1 MPNSQQNPPRCKS
14 LLVEEALEYAC
25 NSNDAGFSRIR
36 DEVLVHP
43 DRVQVEWAIMD
54 ALLMK
59 GFIHLAID
67 MTDTIRVVAWVDQHA
82 QRLANNPGLLN
93 TWRCN
98 MYKDPGLVAH
108 CLGIIFETLGSQ
120 KIALLQ
126 DTLGTALGVSGV
138 VRVLHPGR
146 DLTDLLRR
154 DASRWQEMS
163 PIWMGT
169 VGSATRRMA
178 TMRGWTPLHLPGMCA
193 RHVHR
198 PNAGAWLNRIQYPYS
213 LAMLGCMQAALVGEL
228 GTLGVPEVIASADN
242 AKPQDIALALA
253 VIEASPV
260 PLGIRLQ
267 PCGQNIASYTGAYGP
282 LKEVVRTH
290 MDLQLM
296 DHLVLSLYRGIFP
309 RLDVSQAIALPNL
322 Q

>member
-67 MTDTIRVVAWVDQHA
+67 MTDTVRVVAWVDQHA

-93 TWRCN
+93 TWRWN

-178 TMRGWTPLHLPGMCA
+178 TMRGWTDTTASSGNVRASRASAERGCVAQSHPIPVQPGHA
-193 RHVHR
+193 GVHAGR
-198 PNAGAWLNRIQYPYS
+198 PGGGVGH
-213 LAMLGCMQAALVGEL
+213 LGC
-228 GTLGVPEVIASADN
+228 S
-242 AKPQDIALALA
+242 
-253 VIEASPV
+253 
-260 PLGIRLQ
+260 
-267 PCGQNIASYTGAYGP
+267 
-282 LKEVVRTH
+282 
-290 MDLQLM
+290 
-296 DHLVLSLYRGIFP
+296 
-309 RLDVSQAIALPNL
+309 
-322 Q
+322 